1 MDVVIPNIAAEAEQL
16 GAQEMAEAVLLEHQ
30 GDLQYLKQAA
40 IDYKQVVDELDDKLR
55 LFTHTLKRQS
65 QIRKQV
71 GKTNVQMV
79 DEYIK
84 NKAKVQEFLISDIP
98 KKLYHASFEFQN
110 KLNEFLGQQV
120 KMIFVVEG
128 ADGPELYEM
137 TSEEILRFDYSS
149 SNKLSA
155 RYKVTNEDLGKSL
168 KKLEITESNLNFSLT
183 GLKTTYSEVLQRYR
197 ISRSQ
202 NLRFLMWKPGNS
214 WKKMVISAEGD
225 INEAYAAFV
234 FLNKASPSFKRSME
248 YNVGDFAQGIAAV
261 DNMSG
266 LLKGDVSVGN
276 IEYGIKSAG
285 ASALG
290 LKQMEMLAT
299 QILQED
305 FSQESLQKI
314 QQKMINRA
322 RTRNHIEDL
331 IDNKTNSLLKSLS
344 TQIK

>member
-1 MDVVIPNIAAEAEQL
+1 
-16 GAQEMAEAVLLEHQ
+16 MAENVLIEHKE
-30 GDLQYLKQAA
+30 DLMFLKQAA
-40 IDYKQVVDELDDKLR
+40 LEYKNIVEDLDQQLNLFTQKLR
-55 LFTHTLKRQS
+55 RQS

-71 GKTNVQMV
+71 GKVNAQTI

-84 NKAKVQEFLISDIP
+84 NKTDIQMFLLSEIP
-98 KKLYHASFEFQN
+98 KKLYKASFEFQN

-128 ADGPELYEM
+128 ASGPELYEM
-137 TSEEILRFDYSS
+137 TSEDILKFEYSS
-149 SNKLSA
+149 RNQLIA
-155 RYKVTNEDLGKSL
+155 RYRVTSEDLGKSL

-183 GLKTTYSEVLQRYR
+183 GLKSTYTEVLERYR

-202 NLRFLMWKPGNS
+202 NLRLLMWKPGNS
-214 WKKMVISAEGD
+214 WKKMTISAEGD

-234 FLNKASPSFKRSME
+234 FLNKASPSFKNTME
-248 YNVGDFAQGIAAV
+248 YNIGDFANGIAAV

-290 LKQMEMLAT
+290 LSQMKILAK
-299 QILQED
+299 QILSED
-305 FSQESLQKI
+305 FGPESLKKI
-314 QQKMINRA
+314 QDKMINKA
-322 RTRNHIEDL
+322 KPRNYISDL
-331 IDNKTNSLLKSLS
+331 IDKTATDLS
-344 TQIK
+344 TSILPRIK